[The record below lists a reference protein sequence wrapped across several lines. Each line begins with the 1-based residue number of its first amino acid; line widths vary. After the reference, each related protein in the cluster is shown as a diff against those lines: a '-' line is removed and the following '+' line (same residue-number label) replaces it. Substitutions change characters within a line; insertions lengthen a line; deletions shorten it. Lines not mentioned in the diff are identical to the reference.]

1 MKPQAVARILD
12 ANLDRAREGLR
23 VLEEWFRFGL
33 EDAAGSR
40 ECKEM
45 RQALAQWHSDPLRF
59 ARDTPAD
66 PGTQLSHPQEARR
79 RDLSHLLQANCS
91 RAQEALRVL
100 EEYGKLA
107 ESSHWVAPG
116 LAKLAQDMRYRLY
129 ALENELLGGSLRQR
143 LSETHLYLV
152 TSPVP
157 NWLEAV
163 EKSLRGGVTL
173 VQYRRKN
180 LSDGEML
187 RDLQQLRQ
195 LCDRYHTLMIVNDR
209 IDLALI
215 SQADG
220 VHLGQTDLPVAWARQ
235 LLGAQKLIGLS
246 TTNPE
251 ELAQALTA
259 GVDYIGVGPVYATPT
274 KADKPAS
281 GLEYVR
287 LAADKAHIPWFAIGG
302 IDTHNLAQVRQAGAT
317 RVAVVRAL
325 MEAPDPAQAARL
337 MLGELL
343 PQGIPALS

>member
-33 EDAAGSR
+33 EEEKLSA
-40 ECKEM
+40 ECKAM
-45 RQALAQWHSDPLRF
+45 RQALARWHSDPLRL

-66 PGTQLSHPQEARR
+66 PGTQISHPQEEQR
-79 RDLSHLLQANCS
+79 RDLGHLLQANCS
-91 RAQEALRVL
+91 RVQEALRVL

-116 LAKLAQDMRYRLY
+116 LAKLAKDMRYRLY
-129 ALENELLGGSLRQR
+129 VLESELLGGSLRQR
-143 LSETHLYLV
+143 LLAAHLYLV

-157 NWLEAV
+157 HWLEVV

-180 LSDGEML
+180 LPDREML
-187 RDLQQLRQ
+187 WDLRQLRQ
-195 LCDRYHTLMIVNDR
+195 LCDRYQALMIVNDR
-209 IDLALI
+209 VDLALV

-220 VHLGQTDLPVAWARQ
+220 VHLGQTDLPVAQARQ
-235 LLGAQKLIGLS
+235 LLGAQRLIGLS
-246 TTNPE
+246 TTNAE
-251 ELAQALTA
+251 ELAQALNS

-274 KADKPAS
+274 KAEKPPA

-287 LAADKAHIPWFAIGG
+287 LAAEKAHLPWFAIGG
-302 IDTHNLAQVRQAGAT
+302 IDPHNLPEVLRAGAS

-325 MEAPDPAQAARL
+325 MEAADPTQTARA
-337 MLGELL
+337 MLAEL
-343 PQGIPALS
+343 QGIPALS

>member
-33 EDAAGSR
+33 EEGKLSA
-40 ECKEM
+40 ECKAM
-45 RQALAQWHSDPLRF
+45 RQALARWHSDPLRL

-66 PGTQLSHPQEARR
+66 PGTQISHPQEEQR
-79 RDLSHLLQANCS
+79 RDLGHLLQANCS
-91 RAQEALRVL
+91 RVQEALRVL

-116 LAKLAQDMRYRLY
+116 LAKLAKDMRYRLY
-129 ALENELLGGSLRQR
+129 VLESELLGGSLRQR
-143 LSETHLYLV
+143 LLAAHLYLV

-157 NWLEAV
+157 HWLEVV

-180 LSDGEML
+180 LPDREML
-187 RDLQQLRQ
+187 WDLRQLRQ
-195 LCDRYHTLMIVNDR
+195 LCDRYQALMLVNDR
-209 IDLALI
+209 VDLALV

-220 VHLGQTDLPVAWARQ
+220 VHLGQTDLPVAEARQ
-235 LLGAQKLIGLS
+235 LLGSQRLIGLS
-246 TTNPE
+246 TTNAE
-251 ELAQALTA
+251 ELAQALKS

-274 KADKPAS
+274 KAEKPPA

-287 LAADKAHIPWFAIGG
+287 LAAEKAHLPWFAIGG
-302 IDTHNLAQVRQAGAT
+302 IDPHNLPEVLRAGAS

-325 MEAPDPAQAARL
+325 MEAADPTQTARA
-337 MLGELL
+337 MLAEL
-343 PQGIPALS
+343 QRIRALS

>member
-33 EDAAGSR
+33 EEEKLSA
-40 ECKEM
+40 ECKAM
-45 RQALAQWHSDPLRF
+45 RQALARWHSDPLRL

-66 PGTQLSHPQEARR
+66 PGTQISHPQEEQR
-79 RDLSHLLQANCS
+79 RDLGHLLQANCS
-91 RAQEALRVL
+91 RVQEALRVL

-116 LAKLAQDMRYRLY
+116 LAKLAKDMRYRLY
-129 ALENELLGGSLRQR
+129 VLESELLGGSLRQR
-143 LSETHLYLV
+143 LLAAHLYLV

-157 NWLEAV
+157 HWLEVV

-180 LSDGEML
+180 LPDREML
-187 RDLQQLRQ
+187 WDLRQLRQ
-195 LCDRYHTLMIVNDR
+195 LCDRYQALMIVNDR
-209 IDLALI
+209 VDLALV

-220 VHLGQTDLPVAWARQ
+220 VHLGQTDLPVAQARQ
-235 LLGAQKLIGLS
+235 LLGAQRLIGLS
-246 TTNPE
+246 TTNAE
-251 ELAQALTA
+251 ELAQALNS

-274 KADKPAS
+274 KAEKPPA

-287 LAADKAHIPWFAIGG
+287 LAAEKAHLPWFAIGG
-302 IDTHNLAQVRQAGAT
+302 IDLHNLAEVRQAGAS

-325 MEAPDPAQAARL
+325 MEAADPTQTARA
-337 MLGELL
+337 MLAEL
-343 PQGIPALS
+343 QGIPALS

>member
-33 EDAAGSR
+33 EEGKLSA
-40 ECKEM
+40 ECKAM
-45 RQALAQWHSDPLRF
+45 RQALARWHSDPLRL

-66 PGTQLSHPQEARR
+66 PGTQISHPQEEQR
-79 RDLSHLLQANCS
+79 RDLGHLLQANCS
-91 RAQEALRVL
+91 RVQEALRVL

-116 LAKLAQDMRYRLY
+116 LAKLAKDMRYRLY
-129 ALENELLGGSLRQR
+129 VLESELLGGSLRQR
-143 LSETHLYLV
+143 LLAAHLYLV

-157 NWLEAV
+157 HWLEVV

-180 LSDGEML
+180 LPDREML
-187 RDLQQLRQ
+187 WDLKQLRQ
-195 LCDRYHTLMIVNDR
+195 LCDRYQALMLVNDR
-209 IDLALI
+209 VDLALI

-220 VHLGQTDLPVAWARQ
+220 VHLGQTDLPVAEARQ
-235 LLGAQKLIGLS
+235 LLGSQRLIGLS
-246 TTNPE
+246 TTNAE
-251 ELAQALTA
+251 ELAQALKS

-274 KADKPAS
+274 KAEKPPA

-287 LAADKAHIPWFAIGG
+287 LAAEKAHLPWFAIGG
-302 IDTHNLAQVRQAGAT
+302 IDPHNLPEVLRAGAS

-325 MEAPDPAQAARL
+325 MEAADPTQTARA
-337 MLGELL
+337 MLAEL
-343 PQGIPALS
+343 QRIRALS

>member
-33 EDAAGSR
+33 EEGKLSA
-40 ECKEM
+40 ECKAM
-45 RQALAQWHSDPLRF
+45 RQALARWHSDPLRL

-66 PGTQLSHPQEARR
+66 PGTQISHPQEEQR
-79 RDLSHLLQANCS
+79 RDLGHLLQANCS
-91 RAQEALRVL
+91 RVQEALRVL

-116 LAKLAQDMRYRLY
+116 LAKLAKDMRYRLY
-129 ALENELLGGSLRQR
+129 VLESELLGGSLRQR
-143 LSETHLYLV
+143 LLAAHLYLV

-157 NWLEAV
+157 HWLEVV

-180 LSDGEML
+180 LPDREML
-187 RDLQQLRQ
+187 WDLRQLRQ
-195 LCDRYHTLMIVNDR
+195 LCDRYQALMLVNDR
-209 IDLALI
+209 VDLALI

-220 VHLGQTDLPVAWARQ
+220 VHLGQTDLPVAEARQ
-235 LLGAQKLIGLS
+235 LLGSQRLIGLS
-246 TTNPE
+246 TTNAE
-251 ELAQALTA
+251 ELAQALKS

-274 KADKPAS
+274 KAEKPPA

-287 LAADKAHIPWFAIGG
+287 LAAEKAHLPWFAIGG
-302 IDTHNLAQVRQAGAT
+302 IDPHNLPEVLRAGAS

-325 MEAPDPAQAARL
+325 MEAADPTQTARA
-337 MLGELL
+337 MLAEL
-343 PQGIPALS
+343 QRIPALS

>member
-33 EDAAGSR
+33 EEGELSA
-40 ECKEM
+40 ECKAM
-45 RQALAQWHSDPLRF
+45 RQALARWHSDPLRL

-66 PGTQLSHPQEARR
+66 PGTQISHPQEEQR
-79 RDLSHLLQANCS
+79 RDLRHLLQANCS
-91 RAQEALRVL
+91 RVQEALRVL

-116 LAKLAQDMRYRLY
+116 LAKLAKDMRYRLY
-129 ALENELLGGSLRQR
+129 VLESELLGGSLRQR
-143 LSETHLYLV
+143 LLAAHLYLV

-157 NWLEAV
+157 HWLEVV

-180 LSDGEML
+180 LPDGEML
-187 RDLQQLRQ
+187 RDLKQLRQ
-195 LCDRYHTLMIVNDR
+195 LCDRYQALMIVNDR
-209 IDLALI
+209 VDLALV

-220 VHLGQTDLPVAWARQ
+220 VHLGQTDLPVAQARH
-235 LLGAQKLIGLS
+235 LLGSQRLIGLS
-246 TTNPE
+246 TTNAE
-251 ELAQALTA
+251 ELAQALNSD
-259 GVDYIGVGPVYATPT
+259 VDYIGVGPVYPTPT
-274 KADKPAS
+274 KAEKPPA

-287 LAADKAHIPWFAIGG
+287 LAAEKAHLPWFAIGG
-302 IDTHNLAQVRQAGAT
+302 IDPHNLPEVRRAGAT

-325 MEAPDPAQAARL
+325 MEAADPTQTART
-337 MLGELL
+337 MLAEL
-343 PQGIPALS
+343 QGIPALS

>member
-33 EDAAGSR
+33 EDASCAG
-40 ECKEM
+40 ECKAM
-45 RQALAQWHSDPLRF
+45 RQALARWHSDPLRF

-66 PGTQLSHPQEARR
+66 PGTQLSHPQEVQR
-79 RDLSHLLQANCS
+79 RDLNHLLQANCS
-91 RAQEALRVL
+91 RVQEALRVL

-107 ESSHWVAPG
+107 EASHWVAPG

-129 ALENELLGGSLRQR
+129 TLESELLGGSLRQR
-143 LSETHLYLV
+143 LAQAHLYLV

-157 NWLEAV
+157 HWLDAV

-173 VQYRRKN
+173 VQYRQKT
-180 LSDGEML
+180 LSDSEKL
-187 RDLQQLRQ
+187 RDLRQLRQ
-195 LCDRYHTLMIVNDR
+195 LCNQYQALMIVNDR
-209 IDLALI
+209 VDLALI

-220 VHLGQTDLPVAWARQ
+220 VHLGQTDLPVPCVRQ
-235 LLGAQKLIGLS
+235 LLGSHKLIGLS
-246 TTNPE
+246 TTNAE
-251 ELAQALTA
+251 ELAQALA
-259 GVDYIGVGPVYATPT
+259 ADVDYIGVGPVYPTPT
-274 KADKPAS
+274 KAEKPAA

-302 IDTHNLAQVRQAGAT
+302 IDTQNLWQVREAGAT

-325 MEAPDPAQAARL
+325 MEAPDPTQAARL

-343 PQGIPALS
+343 PPGLPTFT